1 MGRGEVERLV
11 GGVVGWVGVVRRGE
25 GEVRRVEGEVKAGE
39 ERAVG
44 EKGKEGEREK
54 ARL

>member
-1 MGRGEVERLV
+1 MERLV
-11 GGVVGWVGVVRRGE
+11 GGVVGWVGEVGRG
-25 GEVRRVEGEVKAGE
+25 EGEVKAGE

-44 EKGKEGEREK
+44 EKGTERER

>member
-1 MGRGEVERLV
+1 MRAGMGRGEVERLV

-25 GEVRRVEGEVKAGE
+25 GEVKAGE

-44 EKGKEGEREK
+44 EKGKEREK